1 MDAPA
6 IAHLA
11 HLAKL
16 APSEEQVNRYATEL
30 TSIVGYVGQLASADV
45 QAAHRDAQEQL
56 GAPDG
61 ASPDPSFSRDTALAG
76 FPQREGSYLV
86 VPAVLGGE
94 VSAA

>member
-16 APSEEQVNRYATEL
+16 APSEAQVDRYATEL
-30 TSIVGYVGQLASADV
+30 TSIVGYVDQLTSAQVSAD
-45 QAAHRDAQEQL
+45 HRDAQEQAGVL
-56 GAPDG
+56 DVAN
-61 ASPDPSFSRDTALAG
+61 PDPSFSRETALAG
-76 FPQREGSYLV
+76 FPQREGSSLV

>member
-16 APSEEQVNRYATEL
+16 APSETQVERYATEL
-30 TSIVGYVGQLASADV
+30 TSIVKYVDQLTSAQV
-45 QAAHRDAQEQL
+45 SAQHRDASEQR
-56 GAPDG
+56 GVADVPN
-61 ASPDPSFSRDTALAG
+61 PDPSFSREAALES
-76 FPQREGSYLV
+76 FPEREGASLV